1 MVVVPT
7 QEDVV
12 LQFHASLVEKT
23 ANVITIITLLL
34 LAGFGAYGRL
44 KATR

>member
-12 LQFHASLVEKT
+12 LQFHASLVEKA
-23 ANVITIITLLL
+23 ANVVTIATLLL
-34 LAGFGAYGRL
+34 LVGFGVYGRL

>member
-12 LQFHASLVEKT
+12 LQFHASLVEKA
-23 ANVITIITLLL
+23 ANAITIVTLLL
-34 LAGFGAYGRL
+34 LLGFAVAGRL
-44 KATR
+44 RGKR